1 MKKFKF
7 IVINKNDMSSVRH
20 FSTSDAVGS
29 YFLGRKMVNHLILIN
44 EEKIISLNDIPYG
57 YCDIWKLETFLDGL
71 ADNKD

>member
-7 IVINKNDMSSVRH
+7 IVINKNDMSNMRH

-44 EEKIISLNDIPYG
+44 EERVISLNDIPSEC
-57 YCDIWKLETFLDGL
+57 CDIRKLETFLDEL
-71 ADNKD
+71 EDNKD